1 MVVADALKATEALKR
16 AVPLLAGS
24 TQQKDY
30 EDALLLVEYLLLND
44 PTSPLMEIITSKI
57 KSYEDSLPEV
67 AHFQKEMAE
76 VPSALAI
83 LRTLI
88 DQHGL
93 TLSDLQ
99 HEIGSKSMVS
109 RVLRGERQ
117 LTLTHIKKLA
127 ARFGVSP
134 ALFID

>member
-57 KSYEDSLPEV
+57 KSYEDSLPAV

-93 TLSDLQ
+93 TLSDFQ

>member
-57 KSYEDSLPEV
+57 KSYEDGLPEV